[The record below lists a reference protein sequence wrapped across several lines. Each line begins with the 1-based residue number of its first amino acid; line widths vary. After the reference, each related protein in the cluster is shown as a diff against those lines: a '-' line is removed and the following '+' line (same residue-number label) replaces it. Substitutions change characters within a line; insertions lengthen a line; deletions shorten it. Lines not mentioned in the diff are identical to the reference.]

1 MYHKPVLLEDSLKG
15 LAIKP
20 NGVYVD
26 VTFGGGGHSRAI
38 LERLGPGGKLIAFD
52 QDQDAIA
59 NQWQDDRFLLIH
71 QNFKYLKQY
80 LKFYRIGLVDGVL
93 ADLGISSYQI
103 DTPERGFSTRFDA
116 PLDMRMNQKSELNA
130 QYIVS
135 SYSMAELS
143 ELFYSYGELRNA
155 RKIAQAIIDKR
166 QVSPINTTSDLNQS
180 LRTLLP
186 LGRENKVLA
195 QVYQALRME
204 VNQELKVLESFLVQ
218 TKEVLIKGGRLS
230 VISYHSLED
239 RWVKRYM
246 QNGCFE
252 SQPHRD
258 EFGRT
263 DLPFKKMGSIQVPD
277 PLEIKQNSR
286 ARSAKLRVAERL

>member
-1 MYHKPVLLEDSLKG
+1 MYHKPVLLENSLKG